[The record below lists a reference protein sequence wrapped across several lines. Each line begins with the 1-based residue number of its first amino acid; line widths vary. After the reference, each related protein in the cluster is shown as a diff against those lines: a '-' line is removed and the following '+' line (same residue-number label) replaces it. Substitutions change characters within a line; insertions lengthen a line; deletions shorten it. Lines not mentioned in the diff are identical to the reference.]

1 MPMLIAF
8 LALLLFF
15 WILRFTNF
23 GRKVYFTGAN
33 PVAAK
38 FSGIQT
44 DRLLNIVYIISS
56 MLAAFAGMMYVARLN
71 ACEPGLATKTHF
83 EAITVSLIGG
93 FAMSGGY
100 GNIWGVAG
108 GAVVVYTIQAGMNS
122 LQMPSELQTLV
133 NGFLI
138 IMAVFMN
145 QGLINRKMQL
155 ENDLSE
161 ELTEQKRRKRESES

>member
-1 MPMLIAF
+1 
-8 LALLLFF
+8 
-15 WILRFTNF
+15 
-23 GRKVYFTGAN
+23 
-33 PVAAK
+33 
-38 FSGIQT
+38 
-44 DRLLNIVYIISS
+44 
-56 MLAAFAGMMYVARLN
+56 
-71 ACEPGLATKTHF
+71 
-83 EAITVSLIGG
+83 
-93 FAMSGGY
+93 MSGGY

-155 ENDLSE
+155 EM
-161 ELTEQKRRKRESES
+161 T